1 MTDKN
6 LYLYRIEA
14 TRPEMLTEGGTAE
27 EDAIMGE
34 HFLYL
39 KQKTEDGTIFL
50 AGPSFRND
58 GSGMGITIFEAED
71 DAAAEAFMNG
81 DPAVQKGV
89 MKAEWL
95 HFRLSLLGNIY
106 PSHPI
111 HDLRK
116 R

>member
-1 MTDKN
+1 MTEKN
-6 LYLYRIEA
+6 LYLYKIEP
-14 TRPEMLTEGGTAE
+14 TRPEMLTKGGTPE

-34 HFLYL
+34 HFAYL
-39 KQKTEDGTIFL
+39 KAKTEDGTIFL
-50 AGPSFRND
+50 AGPSFRAN

-89 MKAEWL
+89 MQAEWL
-95 HFRLSLLGNIY
+95 HFRLSLLGNID

-111 HDLRK
+111 NDLRTK
-116 R
+116 